1 MSHCLWPPL
10 RLLMSMH
17 HLPVAEHVAEG
28 AAPAGGQRRPHG
40 VTADGT
46 MWIDHLVQFAQVLLS
61 QPKHV
66 ESCQPFSAEQKQ
78 AWDRWGD
85 RLRTAQ

>member
-1 MSHCLWPPL
+1 
-10 RLLMSMH
+10 MSMH
-17 HLPVAEHVAEG
+17 HLPVAELAAEG
-28 AAPAGGQRRPHG
+28 AASTTGQRRPHG

-78 AWDRWGD
+78 AWDRWGN
-85 RLRTAQ
+85 RLCVIH